1 MRNGNFAVRACAK
14 DYFCEKISANV
25 IQCNVFIFE
34 NKRRTGFDVN
44 TLRENYLVVSFHM
57 VTRGIFRTQPN
68 ICDGPFFAKRVND
81 YKPLTIF
88 AKRLCHRCL
97 TGF

>member
-1 MRNGNFAVRACAK
+1 MHVQKIIFAK
-14 DYFCEKISANV
+14 KNLSANV
-25 IQCNVFIFE
+25 IVLIFE
-34 NKRRTGFDVN
+34 NERRTGFDVN
-44 TLRENYLVVSFHM
+44 TSRENYLVVSFHM

>member
-1 MRNGNFAVRACAK
+1 MHVQKIIFAK
-14 DYFCEKISANV
+14 KNLSANV
-25 IQCNVFIFE
+25 IVLIFE
-34 NKRRTGFDVN
+34 NERRTGFDVN
-44 TLRENYLVVSFHM
+44 TSRENYLVVSFHM

-68 ICDGPFFAKRVND
+68 ICDGPFFAKRVNN

>member
-1 MRNGNFAVRACAK
+1 MEILLYVHVQKIIFAK
-14 DYFCEKISANV
+14 KNLSANV
-25 IQCNVFIFE
+25 IVLIFE
-34 NKRRTGFDVN
+34 NERRTGFDVN
-44 TLRENYLVVSFHM
+44 TSRENYLVVSFHM

-68 ICDGPFFAKRVND
+68 ICDGPFFAKRVNN